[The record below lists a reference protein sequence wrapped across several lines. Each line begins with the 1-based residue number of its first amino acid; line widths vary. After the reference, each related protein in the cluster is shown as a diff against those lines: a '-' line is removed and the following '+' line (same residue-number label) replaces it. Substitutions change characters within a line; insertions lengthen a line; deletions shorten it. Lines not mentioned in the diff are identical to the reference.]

1 MADYF
6 CATNVMKWLNSFKIQ
21 NVIAV
26 IVILG
31 GYIIISFVEV
41 SESESQQINNL
52 MLIVVG
58 YLFGSSKSSNVKDE
72 TISDLSKK

>member
-1 MADYF
+1 
-6 CATNVMKWLNSFKIQ
+6 MKFLNQFKIQ

-26 IVILG
+26 IVIAG
-31 GYIIISFVEV
+31 GYVIISFVKV

>member
-1 MADYF
+1 MRF
-6 CATNVMKWLNSFKIQ
+6 LNQFKIQ

-26 IVILG
+26 IVIAG
-31 GYIIISFVEV
+31 GYVIISFVEV

-58 YLFGSSKSSNVKDE
+58 YLFGSSKSSNTKDE

>member
-1 MADYF
+1 
-6 CATNVMKWLNSFKIQ
+6 MKLLNNLKIQ

>member
-1 MADYF
+1 
-6 CATNVMKWLNSFKIQ
+6 MKFLSSIKIQ

-26 IVILG
+26 IVIGG
-31 GYIIISFVEV
+31 GYVIISFVEV